1 MSKPAEPLSMR
12 LAGWFGRLQWRAL
25 PEEQRDLAKL
35 RLLDTL
41 GLMLGGSE
49 FEAASIARDRALQ
62 NRGAGGASVVGSA
75 VRVPAGWAAFANGI
89 IAHCL
94 DYDDTFPDSVVH
106 PGSMVVPVALAVGE
120 ERGASGAEMLTAIAG
135 GYEIAARLASVGGR
149 RFHERG
155 FHASGIFAPLVSAF
169 VAGRLMGLGPE
180 ATAAAVGLAAS
191 MSGGLMAF
199 LADGSWSKWLHLGWG
214 NFGGIL
220 AAQLAADGFRGPAGA
235 LDGRHNLYAAFLGNP
250 PVEFHAIAAK
260 LGERWLGE
268 TALFKLY
275 PCAHVIQPYIDL
287 ALGLREEL
295 ALEAGDVRR
304 VICTVAPWAVPIV
317 CEPAAEK
324 SRPATMLQ
332 AIASLPFH
340 VAAAIVDGR
349 VDLETLAE
357 SARNRPAIIALAS
370 RVSYIVS
377 PDLEGFAARIEIQL
391 ADGRRVEKSGRAA
404 EADAER
410 LGRKFHALADH
421 ALAHD
426 RAEELALAVAQLDDA
441 EDAQAITA
449 IVREAAPSIAG

>member
-1 MSKPAEPLSMR
+1 MR
-12 LAGWFGRLQWRAL
+12 LAGWFGRLQWRSL
-25 PEEQRDLAKL
+25 PEEQRDLARI

-41 GLMLGGSE
+41 GLMLVGSE
-49 FEAASIARDRALQ
+49 SEAAMIARDRALQ
-62 NRGAGGASVVGSA
+62 SRGAGGASVVGSA
-75 VRVPAGWAAFANGI
+75 VRVPAEWAAFANGI

-120 ERGASGAEMLTAIAG
+120 ERGASGAEILTAIAG
-135 GYEIAARLASVGGR
+135 GYEIAARVARAGGR

-155 FHASGIFAPLVSAF
+155 FHASGIFAPIVSAF
-169 VAGRLMGLGPE
+169 VAGRLMHLRAE
-180 ATAAAVGLAAS
+180 SIAAAAGLAAS

-220 AAQLAADGFRGPAGA
+220 AAQLAAGGFRGPAGA

-250 PVEFHAIAAK
+250 PVEFHAIGAK
-260 LGERWLGE
+260 LGERWFGD

-287 ALGLREEL
+287 ALELRAEL
-295 ALEAGDVRR
+295 ALEAPAVRR
-304 VICTVAPWAVPIV
+304 VVCTVAPWAVPIV

-332 AIASLPFH
+332 AVASLPFH
-340 VAAAIVDGR
+340 VAAAILDGR

-357 SARNRPAIIALAS
+357 AARNRPALIALAS
-370 RVSYIVS
+370 RVGYIVS
-377 PDLEGFAARIEIQL
+377 PDLEGFAARLEIEL
-391 ADGRRVEKSGRAA
+391 ADGQRMVRSGRAA

-410 LGRKFHALADH
+410 LGRKFHSLAGR

-426 RAEELALAVAQLDDA
+426 RAEELALAAAQFAEA

-449 IVREAAPSIAG
+449 ILREAAPSIAG

>member
-1 MSKPAEPLSMR
+1 VPAE
-12 LAGWFGRLQWRAL
+12 
-25 PEEQRDLAKL
+25 
-35 RLLDTL
+35 
-41 GLMLGGSE
+41 
-49 FEAASIARDRALQ
+49 
-62 NRGAGGASVVGSA
+62 
-75 VRVPAGWAAFANGI
+75 WAAFANGI

-120 ERGASGAEMLTAIAG
+120 ERGASGAEILTAIAG
-135 GYEIAARLASVGGR
+135 GYEIAARVARAGGR

-155 FHASGIFAPLVSAF
+155 FHASGIFAPMVSAF
-169 VAGRLMGLGPE
+169 VAGRLMHLSAE
-180 ATAAAVGLAAS
+180 SAAAAVGLAAS
-191 MSGGLMAF
+191 MAGGLMAF

-214 NFGGIL
+214 DFGGIL

-250 PVEFHAIAAK
+250 PVEFHAIGAK
-260 LGERWLGE
+260 LGERWFGD

-287 ALGLREEL
+287 ALELRAELGLK
-295 ALEAGDVRR
+295 ADAVRS
-304 VICTVAPWAVPIV
+304 VVCTVAPWAVPIV

-340 VAAAIVDGR
+340 VAAAILDGR

-357 SARNRPAIIALAS
+357 PARKRPALLALAS
-370 RVSYIVS
+370 RVGYIVS
-377 PDLEGFAARIEIQL
+377 PDLEGFAARLEIQL
-391 ADGRRVEKSGRAA
+391 ADGRGVEKSGRAA

-410 LGRKFHALADH
+410 LGRKFHSLADR
-421 ALAHD
+421 ALGSE
-426 RAEELALAVAQLDDA
+426 RAQELALAAAQLAEA
-441 EDAQAITA
+441 EDAQALTA
-449 IVREAAPSIAG
+449 LVRAAAPSIAS